1 MKNAHSRDFPLT
13 FVLVK
18 VTYIHILYVYIVL
31 LSTTFFLFSKLIYL
45 INCSYDSLIK

>member
-18 VTYIHILYVYIVL
+18 VTYIHIYVYIVL

-45 INCSYDSLIK
+45 INSSYDSLIK